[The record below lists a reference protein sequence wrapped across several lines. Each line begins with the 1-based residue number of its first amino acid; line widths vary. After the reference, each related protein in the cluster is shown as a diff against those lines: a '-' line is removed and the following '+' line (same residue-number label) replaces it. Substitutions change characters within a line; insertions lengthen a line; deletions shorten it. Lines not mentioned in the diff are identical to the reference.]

1 MQLVQKKGKNPNVGI
16 VPIDELG
23 PIRFVKKESMIHK
36 AAMALQLLSGSKS
49 EKKSNKLR
57 VNANEEKKHAGLER
71 NEIIIE
77 RIGSGAFVSRIC
89 DFCNRGIQSNN
100 YCTKQI
106 PTGKYALVDE
116 PHTAICGKAMCVI
129 CRES

>member
-1 MQLVQKKGKNPNVGI
+1 M
-16 VPIDELG
+16 
-23 PIRFVKKESMIHK
+23 H
-36 AAMALQLLSGSKS
+36 S
-49 EKKSNKLR
+49 E
-57 VNANEEKKHAGLER
+57 VER
-71 NEIIIE
+71 KEIITE

-106 PTGKYALVDE
+106 TTGKYALVDE

-129 CRES
+129 CRESWGSAENFCNRCIEHSEELTTHCDINNNYYYKGKFTFIFEHYIITNTNLSYYLP